1 MTTPVMS
8 VPPEESLQ
16 HAAEIMVRH
25 DVSRLPVMN
34 GEDLIGIIDRHDVL
48 NAIP

>member
-1 MTTPVMS
+1 
-8 VPPEESLQ
+8 
-16 HAAEIMVRH
+16 
-25 DVSRLPVMN
+25 VSRLPVMN